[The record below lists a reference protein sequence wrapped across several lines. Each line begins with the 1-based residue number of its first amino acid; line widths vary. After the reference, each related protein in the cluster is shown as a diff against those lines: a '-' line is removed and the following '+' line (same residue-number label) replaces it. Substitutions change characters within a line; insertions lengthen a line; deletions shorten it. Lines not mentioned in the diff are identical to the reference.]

1 MASSHRG
8 TLTHGPPRMR
18 PATAY
23 PSQVSTLN
31 DFVRSRTDLS
41 EADLDGLH
49 VLLGEW
55 QILADLSFADL
66 LLWLPTRGGSGF
78 VAAAQL
84 RPTTG
89 PTVLPD
95 DQVGREADRHEL
107 VMVAAA
113 VTEGD
118 FVAALHP
125 EVGTAVDAIPVRRA
139 GRVIGAIERHC
150 PSGRS
155 RPGSSALEAAYL
167 ASADELA
174 RMIAEGRFPFP
185 AMFSDPESAPRVGDG
200 FIRLDESGHVV
211 YASPNALS
219 AYRRLGLAADLTG
232 ADLGTLTMSLAP
244 SGPMDESLASV
255 ARGRAPRTAEVEAN
269 GAHIL
274 LRSIPVQPGGR
285 RTGALVLLRDVT
297 DLRRRDRL
305 MATKDATIREVH
317 HRVKNNLQTVAAL
330 LRLQARRL
338 DSDAARAALDEA
350 VRRVGSIA
358 IVHETLSQTP
368 DEVVAFDEIADRLL
382 AMVVDVGA
390 DGEIQPIVARRAG
403 TFGVLSAEVATP
415 LAMALTEVLQNAVE
429 HGLGERG
436 GKLSIN
442 AVQSAGRLRVDVV
455 DDGAGL
461 PPRFD
466 PDVSGRLG
474 LQIVRTLVVGE
485 LLGTFD
491 LELVRGGGTR
501 AVIDVPLPHVG

>member
-1 MASSHRG
+1 
-8 TLTHGPPRMR
+8 
-18 PATAY
+18 
-23 PSQVSTLN
+23 VSTLN
-31 DFVRSRTDLS
+31 ELVRSRTDLS
-41 EADLDGLH
+41 EVDLDGLH

-66 LLWLPTRGGSGF
+66 LLWLPTRGGSGY
-78 VAAAQL
+78 VVAAQL

-95 DQVGREADRHEL
+95 DQVGREADRHDLLL
-107 VMVAAA
+107 VNAA
-113 VTEGD
+113 VSEGD
-118 FVAALHP
+118 FVSARVP
-125 EVGTAVDAIPVRRA
+125 DVGTAVDAIPVRRA

-150 PSGRS
+150 PAGRS
-155 RPGSSALEAAYL
+155 RPGSSALEDAYL

-200 FIRLDESGHVV
+200 FIRLDAQGRVV

-219 AYRRLGLAADLTG
+219 AYRRIGLAADLQD
-232 ADLGTLTMSLAP
+232 ADLGSLTMALAP
-244 SGPMDESLASV
+244 SGPMDESLAAV
-255 ARGRAPRTAEVEAN
+255 ARGRAPRMAEVEAN
-269 GAHIL
+269 GAHLL
-274 LRSIPVQPGGR
+274 LRAIPVQPGGR

-338 DSDAARAALDEA
+338 DSADARAALDEA

-382 AMVVDVGA
+382 AMVIDVGS
-390 DGEIQPIVARRAG
+390 DGQTPPITARRAG

-429 HGLGERG
+429 HGLAGRG
-436 GKLSIN
+436 GRLSIN
-442 AVQSAGRLRVDVV
+442 AVQAAGRLRVDVV
-455 DDGAGL
+455 DDGRGL
-461 PPRFD
+461 PAAFD
-466 PDVSGRLG
+466 QDESGRLG

-501 AVIDVPLPHVG
+501 AVIDVPLPVAGLGN

>member
-1 MASSHRG
+1 
-8 TLTHGPPRMR
+8 
-18 PATAY
+18 
-23 PSQVSTLN
+23 VSTLN
-31 DFVRSRTDLS
+31 DLVRSRTDIS
-41 EADLDGLH
+41 EVDLDGLH

-78 VAAAQL
+78 VVAAQL

-89 PTVLPD
+89 PTVLPED
-95 DQVGREADRHEL
+95 LVGHEAGREEL
-107 VMVAAA
+107 ATVAAA
-113 VTEGD
+113 TSGGG
-118 FVAALHP
+118 FLAAPAH

-150 PSGRS
+150 PPGRS
-155 RPGSSALEAAYL
+155 RPGSSALEEAYL

-200 FIRLDESGHVV
+200 FIRLDADGAVEF
-211 YASPNALS
+211 ASPNALS
-219 AYRRLGLAADLTG
+219 AYRRLGWSGDLVG
-232 ADLGTLTMSLAP
+232 ADLSDITISLAP
-244 SGPMDESLASV
+244 DGPMDDSLAAV

-269 GAHIL
+269 GSHVL
-274 LRSIPVQPGGR
+274 LRAIPVQPGGR

-305 MATKDATIREVH
+305 MASKDATIREVH

-338 DSDAARAALDEA
+338 DSPAARSALDEA

-368 DEVVAFDEIADRLL
+368 DEVVAFDDIADRLL
-382 AMVVDVGA
+382 EMVVDVGT
-390 DGEIQPIVARRAG
+390 DGEMPPIASRRSG
-403 TFGVLSAEVATP
+403 TFGVLTAQVATP

-436 GKLSIN
+436 GRITVN
-442 AVQSAGRLRVDVV
+442 AGRGAGRLRVEVV

-461 PPRFD
+461 PANFD
-466 PDVSGRLG
+466 AQESGRLG
-474 LQIVRTLVVGE
+474 LQIVRTLVIGE
-485 LLGTFD
+485 LRGTFD
-491 LELVRGGGTR
+491 LALGRGGGTR
-501 AVIDVPLPHVG
+501 AVIDVPLAPNP